1 MQFQFFLQF
10 DRNTV
15 YLGHGSAHSLGTW
28 VRTKTAVQTQKMHKK
43 AILPVR
49 WADGWEAEKSTKIP
63 KK

>member
-1 MQFQFFLQF
+1 VDLNENGYTNSKNAQ
-10 DRNTV
+10 
-15 YLGHGSAHSLGTW
+15 
-28 VRTKTAVQTQKMHKK
+28 K